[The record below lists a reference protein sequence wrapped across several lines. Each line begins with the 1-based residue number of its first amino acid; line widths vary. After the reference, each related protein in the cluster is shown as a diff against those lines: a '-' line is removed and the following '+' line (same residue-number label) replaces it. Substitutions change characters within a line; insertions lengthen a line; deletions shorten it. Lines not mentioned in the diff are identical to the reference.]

1 VPCTTCPANHP
12 AMRPTASMTVR
23 LSLDMTTS
31 QYSRWRELP
40 DSNESKTQAA
50 TMQASESLQ
59 ALLIGPQ
66 ESLGSG

>member
-1 VPCTTCPANHP
+1 
-12 AMRPTASMTVR
+12 
-23 LSLDMTTS
+23 MTTS

-40 DSNESKTQAA
+40 DSNESKTPEA

-66 ESLGSG
+66 ESVGSG